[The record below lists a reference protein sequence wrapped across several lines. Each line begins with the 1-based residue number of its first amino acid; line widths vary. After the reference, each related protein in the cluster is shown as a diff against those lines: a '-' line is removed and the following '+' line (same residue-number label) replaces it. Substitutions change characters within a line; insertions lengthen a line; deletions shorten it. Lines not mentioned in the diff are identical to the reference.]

1 MQKTGI
7 DRWLQKKYIYVT
19 QVYCNTLPHHIPSG
33 VNLDETTEET
43 GGRYLYR
50 FTAYND
56 RSLNELTAH
65 LEVENITYTSRI
77 AEAGGMKAKLFN
89 NPKKSFTMGVFW
101 IIFIIAVLAVIFS
114 GLPVRLWKELSVAED
129 PGAGAA
135 GAHRNQPGIELLENP

>member
-50 FTAYND
+50 FTANND
-56 RSLNELTAH
+56 RALNELTAH

-77 AEAGGMKAKLFN
+77 SEAGGMKAKLFN
-89 NPKKSFTMGVFW
+89 NPQKSFTMGVFW
-101 IIFIIAVLAVIFS
+101 IIFIIAILAVIFS
-114 GLPVRLWKELSVAED
+114 GLPVKMWKELSVQDESELET
-129 PGAGAA
+129 GGKN
-135 GAHRNQPGIELLENP
+135 RQPGVELLEES